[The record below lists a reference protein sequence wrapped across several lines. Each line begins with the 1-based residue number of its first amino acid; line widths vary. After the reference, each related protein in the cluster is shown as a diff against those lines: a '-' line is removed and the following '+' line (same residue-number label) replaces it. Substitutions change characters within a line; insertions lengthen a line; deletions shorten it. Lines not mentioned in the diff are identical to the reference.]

1 MFKRQGG
8 ARERIQRIVEQFR
21 AKGATSPEKAMTATE
36 LGLPPRFEEAMDRRL
51 GQLGIFV
58 KVDGRYYLSEEKL
71 KEARERL
78 SSRRP

>member
-1 MFKRQGG
+1 MFRRKDG

-21 AKGATSPEKAMTATE
+21 AKGATSPEKAMMAAE

-51 GQLGIFV
+51 GRLGIFV

>member
-1 MFKRQGG
+1 
-8 ARERIQRIVEQFR
+8 
-21 AKGATSPEKAMTATE
+21 MTAAE
-36 LGLPPRFEEAMDRRL
+36 LGLPPRFEEAMERRL

>member
-51 GQLGIFV
+51 G
-58 KVDGRYYLSEEKL
+58 
-71 KEARERL
+71 
-78 SSRRP
+78 